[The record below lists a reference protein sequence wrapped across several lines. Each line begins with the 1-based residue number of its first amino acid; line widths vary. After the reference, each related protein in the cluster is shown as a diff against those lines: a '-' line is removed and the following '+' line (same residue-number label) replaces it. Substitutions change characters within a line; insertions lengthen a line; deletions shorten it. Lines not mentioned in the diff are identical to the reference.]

1 MKTIISTLFICS
13 VLSFSVHAQDRCAEI
28 RAGDTSFDELQSF
41 SILSP
46 VQSSITTA
54 EGWSL
59 QDNGS
64 WASAI
69 NTIPFTDVRTN
80 VSRPQ
85 EVAELGLSNFIAL
98 EMHKL
103 VLDDQQYN
111 VLIHRYKD
119 GEYEFP
125 FLRKN
130 WQSYASLNY
139 YVFRSEKFDELL
151 PQEVQFNVPYLVDL
165 ECFAIGT
172 VKNYERMIF
181 KDDRLNLRAHA
192 TGVISSFAQNR
203 GVVDDHIIKQI
214 IEVRAR
220 KRINDGNFI
229 MAVFP
234 IRSGGQEVVRFKL
247 IRGYDHR
254 NLIRMQVSPD
264 NWADLFDYQFYET
277 SFSTFERFIRDSQ
290 QYFIDLD
297 GQQDNVYASHYNWG
311 MLRYQI
317 GDYISAEEAFSKA
330 LIENPRT
337 DDFMI
342 FAYRGIARTK
352 MGLYCDAIDD
362 FDRAIA
368 LKPSR
373 VEDYANWTKNY
384 FNRGVAKYYIDE
396 REGAC
401 ADWLQAY
408 DLGYGSADEYLLK
421 YCGRRVN
428 STVQR

>member
-1 MKTIISTLFICS
+1 MKTIISALFICS
-13 VLSFSVHAQDRCAEI
+13 IIPVSLFAQDRCAEI

-69 NTIPFTDVRTN
+69 NTIPFTDTRTN
-80 VSRPQ
+80 TSRPQ

-130 WQSYASLNY
+130 WQSYSSLNY

-172 VKNYERMIF
+172 IKNYDRMIF

-203 GVVDDHIIKQI
+203 GVIDDQIIKQI
-214 IEVRAR
+214 IEVRSR

-234 IRSGGQEVVRFKL
+234 IRSDGQEVVRFKL

-264 NWADLFDYQFYET
+264 NWTDLFSYQFYET
-277 SFSTFERFIRDSQ
+277 SFSAYERFIRDSQ

-297 GQQDNVYASHYNWG
+297 GQQADAYASHYNWG

-362 FDRAIA
+362 FNRAIA